1 MCQERNHGAIKPLPA
16 PLGIS
21 ESGAIDAMLRQNGLQ
36 KPRSLWDAD
45 WITMDKLFKGWSLVH
60 FFQNSLIR

>member
-1 MCQERNHGAIKPLPA
+1 MCQERNHVAIKPLPALPA

-21 ESGAIDAMLRQNGLQ
+21 ESGAIDAMLRRNGLQ
-36 KPRSLWDAD
+36 KPRSLRDAD

-60 FFQNSLIR
+60 FFKTL